1 MKANAIIK
9 NLMGNRKIT
18 QGDLTVMM
26 NMKSQSAVSGA
37 LGRDMKISTL
47 LRFLNCM
54 DCDVIV
60 RDKSTGEEYQITE

>member
-9 NLMGNRKIT
+9 NLMSNRKIT

-60 RDKSTGEEYQITE
+60 RDKTTGEEYQITE